1 MSSKKEKKEKKTLLT
16 RVLEREEVNLTEYSI
31 KEIEEVI
38 KELVEMRLNRVRTD
52 TALRLLDAV
61 ALAID
66 KSREILRAEE

>member
-1 MSSKKEKKEKKTLLT
+1 MSSKKEKKEKKSLLT

>member
-1 MSSKKEKKEKKTLLT
+1 MSSKKEKKEKKSLLT

-38 KELVEMRLNRVRTD
+38 KDLVEMRLNRVRTD

>member
-1 MSSKKEKKEKKTLLT
+1 MSSKKEKKEKKSLLT
-16 RVLEREEVNLTEYSI
+16 RVLEREEVNLSEYSI

>member
-1 MSSKKEKKEKKTLLT
+1 MSSKKEKKEKKSLLT
-16 RVLEREEVNLTEYSI
+16 RVLERDEVNLTEYSI

>member
-1 MSSKKEKKEKKTLLT
+1 M
-16 RVLEREEVNLTEYSI
+16 LEREEVNLTEYSI

>member
-1 MSSKKEKKEKKTLLT
+1 M
-16 RVLEREEVNLTEYSI
+16 NLTEYSI